1 MNDSLITF
9 SGWVGSRVELARVG
23 EGDGVPVASFRVGS
37 TPRRLRDGRWEN
49 GETVWYAVKAWRSL
63 ATHVAASLR
72 TGEPVLVTGRLVA
85 ETWQKEDGSQVT
97 RHVVV
102 AQGVGH
108 DLARGTSTFTRTAPP
123 VAPGEP
129 RTVPATGVHRQDE
142 DGGEQVQEPS
152 AA

>member
-9 SGWVGSRVELARVG
+9 SGWVGSEVELVRVG
-23 EGDGVPVASFRVGS
+23 EGEGVPVATFRVGS
-37 TPRRLRDGRWEN
+37 TPRRLREGRWEN

-63 ATHVAASLR
+63 ATHVAASLH

-85 ETWQKEDGSQVT
+85 ETWQKEDGTQVT

-108 DLARGTSTFTRTAPP
+108 DLARGTSAFTRAGAIPTASAVSAGAGEDASPGP
-123 VAPGEP
+123 VASTDP
-129 RTVPATGVHRQDE
+129 VS
-142 DGGEQVQEPS
+142 S